1 MSKSGENFSPK
12 DFSCWVIQE
21 VTAGTSPAF
30 TANAYALNV
39 DSVSYPSLNVNQSLD
54 VRTGGRFLRD
64 DDFYQDNK
72 LRQVELSLSGVL
84 HNDAGHKALIQNI
97 CNDYSG
103 DPAVAFNYAPAP
115 VIYETANTATGD
127 TLSILI
133 KHGSQTTGQNMQ
145 FTGCVVTNFTISA
158 DTGTDSGRYKW
169 SATLSTGQ
177 RPVLNDTTNIGANPY
192 ANTTDAFLST
202 SSAHKVFN
210 ADVVMSSFTLT
221 LDNPAIGIGSMA
233 TGYEQMVRGTEFAVT
248 VDTQVKLDAQTKQF
262 VHDFDTQ
269 TAHMATNCFTIV
281 NDAAFGV
288 SVPSGVR
295 TNVAYSEG
303 DIMMVDCS
311 AKAVSIGSGNLV
323 EIDVS

>member
-1 MSKSGENFSPK
+1 MAKSGENFSPK

-21 VTAGTSPAF
+21 ETAGTSPVF

-97 CNDYSG
+97 CNDYTG
-103 DPAVAFNYAPAP
+103 DPAVAYNYSPAA

-127 TLSILI
+127 TLSIII
-133 KHGSQTTGQNMQ
+133 KHGSLSAGQNMQ

-177 RPVLNDTTNIGANPY
+177 RPVLNDTTDAGANAY

-202 SSAHKVFN
+202 SSAHKVFE
-210 ADVVMSSFTLT
+210 ADVVMSNFTLT

-233 TGYEQMVRGTEFAVT
+233 TGYEQMVRGTG
-248 VDTQVKLDAQTKQF
+248 
-262 VHDFDTQ
+262 
-269 TAHMATNCFTIV
+269 I
-281 NDAAFGV
+281 
-288 SVPSGVR
+288 R
-295 TNVAYSEG
+295 VARR
-303 DIMMVDCS
+303 
-311 AKAVSIGSGNLV
+311 A
-323 EIDVS
+323 